1 MAKAKNE
8 KESASKADIR
18 DNLAQDIANDL
29 NKLDKDSKFAYLDR
43 EENPS
48 DIVGYVSTGCSLLDL
63 AISNKPNG
71 GVPFGRVTMFTGLE
85 SSGKSLI
92 CAHAMANVQ
101 KMGGMA
107 VLIDTER
114 APFWEFYDAVGI
126 ERDPNKGNWIY
137 APMIAIEDVFR
148 AVEAIVTRIHNSPNP
163 DRPVVIVVDSL
174 AGSSTYAEL
183 AADYEK
189 EGYGTEKAQV
199 LGRAMRKILDMIS
212 NHKVALIFTNQLR
225 MKMNVIGFGADP
237 WTTPGGKAVPYAS
250 SVIVRLSTVG
260 KLTLK
265 TKESDKEKK
274 DVKVIGVKVQGKV
287 TKNRIGPPFRVAEF
301 DIFFDRGID
310 NYGSW
315 LKYLRGNDIVTGNAN
330 NLEYIDIAGNEHK
343 FDDKTWKSF
352 IEANP
357 AIRDEIY
364 QRICDTTIMAYRT
377 TELNDSDV
385 AVSAAEDGE

>member
-1 MAKAKNE
+1 MAKAKDD
-8 KESASKADIR
+8 KESKADLR
-18 DNLAQDIANDL
+18 NNLANDIANDL

-71 GVPFGRVTMFTGLE
+71 GIPFGRVTMFTGLE

-101 KMGGMA
+101 KMGGLA
-107 VLIDTER
+107 VFIDTEK
-114 APFWEFYDAVGI
+114 APFWEFYDAVGVD
-126 ERDPNKGNWIY
+126 RTPGKGNWVY
-137 APMIAIEDVFR
+137 APMTAIEDVFR
-148 AVEAIVTRIHNSPNP
+148 AVEAVVTRIHNSPNP
-163 DRPVVIVVDSL
+163 DKPVVIVVDSL

-183 AADYEK
+183 AGDYEK

-199 LGRAMRKILDMIS
+199 LGRAMRKILDMIA
-212 NHKVALIFTNQLR
+212 NHKVALVFTNQLR
-225 MKMNVIGFGADP
+225 MKLNATAFQDP

-250 SVIVRLSTVG
+250 SVIVRLTTMG
-260 KLTLK
+260 KLTVK
-265 TKESDKEKK
+265 AKETEGEKK
-274 DVKVIGVKVQGKV
+274 EAKVIGVKIQGKV

-301 DIFFDRGID
+301 DIFFDRGVD

-315 LKYLRGNDIVTGNAN
+315 LKYLRGNDIVTGRAD
-330 NLEYIDIAGNEHK
+330 NLMYTDLAGNSHK
-343 FDDKTWKSF
+343 FDEKTWKSF
-352 IEANP
+352 IDANP

-377 TELNDSDV
+377 TELSDSDV
-385 AVSAAEDGE
+385 AVASADDGEE